1 MKTPKKST
9 RKPVSNIRDT
19 ARNTFADPGNEK
31 AKNRYLD
38 DDYED
43 MDDDMDGGLND
54 FDKFDDLDVDNED
67 DY

>member
-1 MKTPKKST
+1 MKTPKKPT
-9 RKPVSNIRDT
+9 GKPVSNIRDT
-19 ARNTFADPGNEK
+19 ARNTFSDPGNEE

-38 DDYED
+38 DDDDD